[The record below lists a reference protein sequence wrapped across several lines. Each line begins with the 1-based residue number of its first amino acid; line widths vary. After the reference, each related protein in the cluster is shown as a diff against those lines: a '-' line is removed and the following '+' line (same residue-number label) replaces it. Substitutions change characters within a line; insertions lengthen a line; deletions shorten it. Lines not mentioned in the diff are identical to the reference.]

1 MLLFTAIIL
10 PATITPRPV
19 ENKANY
25 LHESVQVIILILQL
39 ALGQRWLSIN
49 ESVQRP
55 WIPKNDKSQEANVK
69 K

>member
-25 LHESVQVIILILQL
+25 LHESAQVIILILQL
-39 ALGQRWLSIN
+39 ALGQR
-49 ESVQRP
+49 
-55 WIPKNDKSQEANVK
+55 
-69 K
+69 

>member
-1 MLLFTAIIL
+1 MFLFTAIIL

-25 LHESVQVIILILQL
+25 LHEYVQVIILTLQL
-39 ALGQRWLSIN
+39 ALGQSWLSVN

-55 WIPKNDKSQEANVK
+55 WIPNK
-69 K
+69 KW

>member
-10 PATITPRPV
+10 PATITTRPV

-25 LHESVQVIILILQL
+25 LHESVQVISLILQP
-39 ALGQRWLSIN
+39 ALGQSLLSIN

-55 WIPKNDKSQEANVK
+55 WIPNKNW
-69 K
+69 